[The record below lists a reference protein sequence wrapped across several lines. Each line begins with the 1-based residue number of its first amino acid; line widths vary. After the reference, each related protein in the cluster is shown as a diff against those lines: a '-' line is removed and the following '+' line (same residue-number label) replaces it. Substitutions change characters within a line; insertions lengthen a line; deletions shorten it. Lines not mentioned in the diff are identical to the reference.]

1 MTVSAG
7 LPSRETEWKFIG
19 SLPLPLVKS
28 APTLPSWQLT
38 RHQSELAKALGRAT
52 ESARGPSLGKP
63 PRAEPPP
70 QARGIAA
77 AGSAARLPAPQPLQ
91 RADPRRGP
99 AVCNAGVQ
107 IDAPSAIWDTL
118 VFARIYVISLPLP
131 PGGTRT
137 CYRLVWEL
145 PFAVSGVTAKV
156 GMGTATMLKT
166 KDAELRQTCWC
177 FQLSVKT
184 KTANANSFYM
194 SSPFI
199 MVYPN
204 SLQTSTRGQE
214 SKEPVIHPA
223 SSTRQSPERY
233 FKNILPWTTN

>member
-63 PRAEPPP
+63 PLAEPPP

-77 AGSAARLPAPQPLQ
+77 AGSAARLPAPHV
-91 RADPRRGP
+91 ADPRWGP
-99 AVCNAGVQ
+99 TVCNPGVQ

-145 PFAVSGVTAKV
+145 PSAVSGVTAKV

-166 KDAELRQTCWC
+166 KDAELWQACWC

-184 KTANANSFYM
+184 KTANANSFYT
-194 SSPFI
+194 SNHFI

-204 SLQTSTRGQE
+204 SLQTSTWGQE

-223 SSTRQSPERY
+223 SSTRQSPQRC
-233 FKNILPWTTN
+233 FKNILPWTIN